1 MKFKLR
7 PYQTNSVK
15 LLRDKIKTSSSR
27 SIPILCL
34 PTGAGKTVTF
44 SSIAEAAQKKHKR
57 VGIVC
62 HRTELV
68 EQAKSTLIAYG
79 LNPLLLT
86 FGMVQTY
93 VRSPNKIPEMDVCII
108 DECHIGNFRKF
119 IDLLPDSVQVI
130 GATATP
136 ISSSNKNPL
145 NQTFTDVVA
154 PVQISE
160 LIRDGFLS
168 KPVYNIWKIDSGAL
182 KKLGGE
188 FTSESQARV
197 FSIDNLIEAV
207 KRRTGKTIVFV
218 SSIGAVLNTVEIVT
232 EHAPESDVFFVH
244 SKMKDQERSGI
255 ISDYKAT
262 PDAIIINCGILTAG
276 FDEPAI
282 ETVIVY
288 RATTSVALWL
298 QMCGRG
304 SRIFGD
310 VDTFKIMDLG
320 GNVERLLNWESNRN
334 WKEIFSLQGAKLKEG
349 EAPMKK
355 CVNCEAV
362 IYAVS
367 KNCPYCGK
375 EQPVNTKPLA
385 IANKIE
391 IIQSYSDLPPHLN
404 KAYSDM
410 SVPELIERASYG
422 SPNTG
427 RPFKL
432 GWIIGI
438 LKIKPNFN
446 ALIFELAELKG
457 FSKGWVFQQKKLLT
471 KYK

>member
-7 PYQTNSVK
+7 PYQTESVN
-15 LLRDKIKTSSSR
+15 LLRDVIIKSESR

-44 SSIAEAAQKKHKR
+44 SSIAEAAQRKHKR

-68 EQAKSTLIAYG
+68 EQARSTLIAYG

-93 VRSPNKIPEMDVCII
+93 ARSPHKIPEMDVCII

-136 ISSSNKNPL
+136 VSSSNKNPL
-145 NQTFTDVVA
+145 NKTFTDVVA
-154 PVQISE
+154 PVQILE
-160 LIRDGFLS
+160 LIKDGFLS
-168 KPVYNIWKIDSGAL
+168 KPVYNIWKIDSGQL

-197 FSIDNLIEAV
+197 FSTDNLIEAV
-207 KRRTGKTIVFV
+207 KRRTGKTIIFV
-218 SSIGAVLNTVEIVT
+218 SSIGAVLNTVDIIT
-232 EHAPESDVFFVH
+232 EHAPDSVVFHVH
-244 SKMKDQERSGI
+244 SKMKDKERSGI
-255 ISDYKAT
+255 IAEYKQT
-262 PDAIIINCGILTAG
+262 SNSIIVNCGILTAG

-304 SRIFGD
+304 SRIFGNI
-310 VDTFKIMDLG
+310 DTFKIMDLG
-320 GNVERLLNWESNRN
+320 GNVERLLAWEANRN
-334 WKEIFSLQGAKLKEG
+334 WSEIFKLQGLKLKSG

-367 KNCPYCGK
+367 KDCPYCGK

-391 IIQSYSDLPPHLN
+391 IIQSYSDLPTHLN

-410 SVPELIERASYG
+410 TVTELIERASYG

-427 RPFKL
+427 RPFKI
-432 GWIIGI
+432 GWIVGI
-438 LKIKPNFN
+438 LKKNPNFN
-446 ALIFELAELKG
+446 TLIFELAELKG
-457 FSKGWVFQQKKLLT
+457 YSKGWVFQQKKLLT
-471 KYK
+471 KYR